1 MRFTKSQLKRII
13 REEILK
19 EDAEMQDELTR
30 IINMLGVG
38 QEVNKS
44 TLGAALK
51 AGDSRSA
58 KQNLVLADL
67 FLAILNKPDMMT
79 KMIPLLKK
87 AAEETV
93 PDEK

>member
-1 MRFTKSQLKRII
+1 MKITRKQLTRII
-13 REEILK
+13 REQILK
-19 EDAEMQDELTR
+19 EDEEMQDELTR
-30 IINMLGVG
+30 IINVLGVG

-51 AGDSRSA
+51 AGDRRSA

-67 FLAILNKPDMMT
+67 FLAILNQPDMMT

-87 AAEETV
+87 AAEETST
-93 PDEK
+93 DEK